1 MLEIAI
7 MNKNNISKL
16 ADILKKDTYVEFAY
30 NNLFYEIFESANG
43 GYMVNLY
50 SSNEKDEDGC
60 FLEENIIDGG
70 LCTGS
75 ASDAVWFMVWKEE
88 LKMDTNFEE
97 IIPQKVLFSIKEISD
112 LGIIKSD
119 MCKKLIYNR
128 KIEVVKL
135 GTKNF
140 IARAELIR
148 YLKSRTISAV
158 NFINIQKL
166 SA

>member
-60 FLEENIIDGG
+60 FLDENIVDGG

-75 ASDAVWFMVWKEE
+75 SSDAVWFMV
-88 LKMDTNFEE
+88 
-97 IIPQKVLFSIKEISD
+97 
-112 LGIIKSD
+112 
-119 MCKKLIYNR
+119 
-128 KIEVVKL
+128 
-135 GTKNF
+135 
-140 IARAELIR
+140 
-148 YLKSRTISAV
+148 
-158 NFINIQKL
+158 
-166 SA
+166 

>member
-1 MLEIAI
+1 
-7 MNKNNISKL
+7 
-16 ADILKKDTYVEFAY
+16 
-30 NNLFYEIFESANG
+30 
-43 GYMVNLY
+43 
-50 SSNEKDEDGC
+50 
-60 FLEENIIDGG
+60 
-70 LCTGS
+70 
-75 ASDAVWFMVWKEE
+75 
-88 LKMDTNFEE
+88 MDTNFEE

-140 IARAELIR
+140 IARAEVIR

-158 NFINIQKL
+158 NSTEKQK
-166 SA
+166 

>member
-1 MLEIAI
+1 M
-7 MNKNNISKL
+7 
-16 ADILKKDTYVEFAY
+16 
-30 NNLFYEIFESANG
+30 
-43 GYMVNLY
+43 
-50 SSNEKDEDGC
+50 
-60 FLEENIIDGG
+60 
-70 LCTGS
+70 
-75 ASDAVWFMVWKEE
+75 KEE
-88 LKMDTNFEE
+88 IKMDTNFEE

-140 IARAELIR
+140 IARVELIR

-158 NFINIQKL
+158 NSTEKQKL
-166 SA
+166 SD